1 MLKSYAVPIIGGKDC
16 TKVSQTPSHGE
27 TFTIGE
33 GITVKALHTPCHTQD
48 SICYLFEDGNDRAVF
63 TGDTL
68 FIGGCGRFFE
78 GSAEEMDAALNKTLA
93 ALPDDTKVYPGHEYT
108 KSNVKFAV
116 TVDQSEPIKRL
127 QSFASANKQT
137 QGKFT
142 IGDEKDPTVQKFT
155 GKTSRVDVMSALRE
169 AKNSM

>member
-1 MLKSYAVPIIGGKDC
+1 MITLAGTQKWYHSSYEGGARGKDC

-68 FIGGCGRFFE
+68 FIGGECV
-78 GSAEEMDAALNKTLA
+78 S
-93 ALPDDTKVYPGHEYT
+93 
-108 KSNVKFAV
+108 
-116 TVDQSEPIKRL
+116 
-127 QSFASANKQT
+127 T
-137 QGKFT
+137 Q
-142 IGDEKDPTVQKFT
+142 
-155 GKTSRVDVMSALRE
+155 RE
-169 AKNSM
+169 SD